1 MQLTGITEIQV
12 PVGCVAETAQFVLHS
27 QIDILLETHPKHFS
41 WSQPALDML
50 GNGTSYDS
58 VQKVLE
64 AYEAARAVPKLY
76 AKTFKDFKERQR
88 PFYAS
93 PAPFSAVALAT
104 AAILLVLSV
113 ISYIVWK
120 LHQARQESVRLADP
134 RVQMRNLLEN
144 NERLE
149 LLEQLLADRR
159 EGQSQMQLM

>member
-41 WSQPALDML
+41 WSQPAFDML

-58 VQKVLE
+58 VEKVLD
-64 AYEAARAVPKLY
+64 AYLAARAIPKLN
-76 AKTFKDFKERQR
+76 AKTHEDFMRQQK
-88 PFYAS
+88 PFYLS

-104 AAILLVLSV
+104 VAILLVLS
-113 ISYIVWK
+113 IIFYIVWK
-120 LHQARQESVRLADP
+120 LRRARQKAERLADP
-134 RVQMRNLLEN
+134 RIRMRNLLEN

-159 EGQSQMQLM
+159 EGQAQMQLM